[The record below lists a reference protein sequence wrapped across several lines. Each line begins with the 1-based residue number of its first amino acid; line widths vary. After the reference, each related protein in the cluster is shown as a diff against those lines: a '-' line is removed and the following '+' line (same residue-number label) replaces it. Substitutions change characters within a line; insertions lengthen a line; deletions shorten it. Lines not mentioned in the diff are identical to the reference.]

1 MFHIKNGF
9 LIAVA
14 ALIITSG
21 CVKKTEYLRKQ
32 AETDGLRQDVA
43 TAWAKNKAMHIQ
55 IGNYK
60 KEKEGLISQLQSLKD
75 ENEKVRIEK
84 NTLQTSLQKL
94 GEETNRTVK
103 ELKQKNSELEGD
115 KQMLEESIALLKKSK
130 EKEVKNVSGTYEN
143 LLKEMETEIKKGQI
157 VIKELKGKLTLDVL
171 DKILF
176 DSGKVEI
183 KPEGKEVL
191 NRVVD
196 ILAVTTD
203 REIFVEGHTDNIPIA
218 GNLSKK
224 YPTNWELSA
233 ARAINIVRYLEEQG
247 IDPQILAAV
256 AFSEH
261 RPVAENNT
269 PEGRAKNRRITIILQ
284 SN

>member
-1 MFHIKNGF
+1 MLHIKNAF
-9 LIAVA
+9 LIAA
-14 ALIITSG
+14 AGLIITSG

-32 AETDGLRQDVA
+32 AETEGLRQEMD
-43 TAWAKNKAMHIQ
+43 TAWAQNKALHIQ
-55 IGNYK
+55 IENFK
-60 KEKEGLISQLQSLKD
+60 KEKERLISQAQSLID
-75 ENEKVRIEK
+75 ETEKVRIEK
-84 NTLQTSLQKL
+84 NNLQTSLQKL
-94 GEETNRTVK
+94 REETNRTVK
-103 ELKQKNSELEGD
+103 DLKQKNSELEGD

-203 REIFVEGHTDNIPIA
+203 REILVEGHTDNIPIA

-256 AFSEH
+256 AFGEH
-261 RPVAENNT
+261 RPVAENDT
-269 PEGRAKNRRITIILQ
+269 PEGRAKNRRIAIILQ

>member
-196 ILAVTTD
+196 ILAVTTGK
-203 REIFVEGHTDNIPIA
+203 EILVEGHTDNIPIA

>member
-43 TAWAKNKAMHIQ
+43 TAWAKNKALHIQ

-157 VIKELKGKLTLDVL
+157 VITELKGKLTLDVL

-196 ILAVTTD
+196 ILAVTTGK
-203 REIFVEGHTDNIPIA
+203 EILVEGHTDNIPIA

>member
-14 ALIITSG
+14 ALIITTG

-32 AETDGLRQDVA
+32 AETEGLRQDVA
-43 TAWAKNKAMHIQ
+43 ASWAQNKALHIQ
-55 IGNYK
+55 IENFKKGN
-60 KEKEGLISQLQSLKD
+60 EGLISQVQRLKD
-75 ENEKVRIEK
+75 ENEKVGIEK

-94 GEETNRTVK
+94 REETNRTVK

-130 EKEVKNVSGTYEN
+130 EREVKNVSGTYEN

-183 KPEGKEVL
+183 KPEGREVL

-203 REIFVEGHTDNIPIA
+203 KEILVEGHTDNIPIA

-247 IDPQILAAV
+247 IDPQVLAAV
-256 AFSEH
+256 ALGEQ
-261 RPVAENNT
+261 RPVAENDT